1 MTGISHTTLCAILGI
16 KCMKLVRT
24 KPFLHNI
31 KTHTKTFY
39 KMYTKIII
47 AYRDWIIFIHIRH
60 LFWFIFKYKKNM
72 KDERKY
78 IEKEV
83 KIIYVVTKKWYN
95 LLSLTNYMISINN
108 CCYTFLCDIIKEIN
122 RKGSMYI

>member
-1 MTGISHTTLCAILGI
+1 
-16 KCMKLVRT
+16 
-24 KPFLHNI
+24 
-31 KTHTKTFY
+31 
-39 KMYTKIII
+39 
-47 AYRDWIIFIHIRH
+47 
-60 LFWFIFKYKKNM
+60 M